1 MNLTQFIASRSYNS
15 FKKSFTKSIIRLSIA
30 ATALSLAVMIIS
42 QSIFNGF
49 QKEIA
54 KKVFGFWGHIHIT
67 DIASNRSIEPIT
79 IHINDSLRNAIL
91 QSGLLLQQPDLIHHI
106 QSFIIYPS
114 IITGKENN
122 EGLFIKG
129 IGRDFDWGFFKHF
142 LIDGNTIE
150 LPDSGYSRTIMIA
163 EETANRLN
171 IEVGKSLILNFF
183 INNELI
189 KRKVTVGGI
198 YNTGLAEYDRK
209 FALVDIN
216 LLRNVLKKEPDEVSG
231 IEVFC
236 DDVLHSEVA
245 NNLLYEKI
253 LPAQWYSETI
263 RERFPNIFEWLSLQ
277 DLNKV
282 FILSLILAVC
292 IINMSTTLM
301 ILILE
306 RTHMI
311 GVLSVLGLSKWR
323 QRKIFIFY
331 ASRILF
337 WSLFIGNILGMG
349 LCYLQYHFKLIK
361 LSEADYYLSYA
372 PVDLNWGPVLALN
385 CGVFVLIL
393 LCLLLPSWL
402 VNSIKPVS
410 ALKFR

>member
-1 MNLTQFIASRSYNS
+1 MDLTQFIASKSYNS

-30 ATALSLAVMIIS
+30 ATTLSLAVMIVS

-79 IHINDSLRNAIL
+79 IHLNDSLKEAIKN
-91 QSGLLLQQPDLIHHI
+91 SGNLIHQPDLVRHI
-106 QSFIIYPS
+106 QSFLIYPS
-114 IITGKENN
+114 IIGGVENN
-122 EGLFIKG
+122 EGVFIKG
-129 IGRDFDWGFFKHF
+129 VGEDFDWSFFKHF
-142 LIDGNTIE
+142 LVSGNTIE
-150 LPDSGYSRTIMIA
+150 LPDSGFARSIMIA

-171 IEVGKSLILNFF
+171 TSVGKSIILNFF
-183 INNELI
+183 VNDELI

-209 FALVDIN
+209 FAIVDIN
-216 LLRNVLKKEPDEVSG
+216 LIRNVLKKEKDEVSG

-236 DDVLHSEVA
+236 DDVLHAVTA
-245 NNLLYEKI
+245 NNLLYENV
-253 LPAQWYSETI
+253 LPSNWYSETI
-263 RERFPNIFEWLSLQ
+263 RDRFPNIFEWLSLQ

-311 GVLSVLGLSKWR
+311 GVLTVLGMSKWR
-323 QRKIFIFY
+323 QRKIFLYY
-331 ASRILF
+331 ATRILLY
-337 WSLFIGNILGMG
+337 SLLLGNIIGMG
-349 LCYLQYHFKLIK
+349 LCYLQDHFKLIK
-361 LSEADYYLSYA
+361 LSESDYYLSYA
-372 PVDLNWGPVLALN
+372 PVDLQWGPVLLLN
-385 CGVFVLIL
+385 FGVFILIL
-393 LCLLLPSWL
+393 ICLILPSWL